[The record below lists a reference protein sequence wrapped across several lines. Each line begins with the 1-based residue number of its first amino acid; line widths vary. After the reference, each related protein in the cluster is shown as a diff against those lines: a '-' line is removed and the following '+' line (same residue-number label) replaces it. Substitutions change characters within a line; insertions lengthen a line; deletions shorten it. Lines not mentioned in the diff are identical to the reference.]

1 MADEARR
8 LTPYLGPAG
17 AWALA
22 LGSSIG
28 WGSLVI
34 TSSTYLAQAGPVGS
48 LLGTLA
54 GGLVMLIIARNYHYM
69 MNCCPEAG
77 GAYAYARSCFGHDHG
92 FLVA

>member
-34 TSSTYLAQAGPVGS
+34 TNSTYLAQAGPVGS
-48 LLGTLA
+48 LPGTLA
-54 GGLVMLIIARNYHYM
+54 GGIVMLIIARNYHYSDELL
-69 MNCCPEAG
+69 P
-77 GAYAYARSCFGHDHG
+77 
-92 FLVA
+92 